1 MIVLEALS
9 YIILNLLYVVGDSG
23 VTYIVGTD
31 EVDGEDN
38 VIFNPHSALGSC
50 INHFFPGILKTRIN
64 YGKNRTGYSVYDL
77 FADDRLRLVCQSRFR
92 RHFKKDS
99 FYEYSQSL
107 DRSHP
112 LVPGWCNSG
121 IEWVRYYNA
130 HNETFEGYSFWLNEV
145 EPRHEKGTGYT
156 QTDPSS
162 FLWLS
167 GQEVWTALAN
177 GDLSV
182 TNLPN
187 QLYKPDDSM
196 QYHIRLYKM
205 STRIFPTGFK
215 AFRVGYSQ
223 VAANFHPLVAKFL
236 YEKYAGDLWD
246 QDRITLYDCCAG
258 WAGRII
264 GAMATEIRS
273 PEGSCHIH
281 YVATDPNTANWISE
295 LGKSRYEI
303 VAEKFLDTT
312 GEHSTHSYKLF
323 QECAEDIY
331 KDKAFQR
338 YKGQVDFVLSSGPY
352 FCRESYSDDASQ
364 SANRY
369 PNYDDWR
376 DSFLAPTLETCVEW
390 LRPNRYLAW
399 NIANITLDNEEIPLE
414 EDSHRILKDLG
425 MEFIGIERMVM
436 AGMPGAGRMRGD
448 EPTAKNHCRIDGR
461 WRKMEPIFIW
471 RKV

>member
-1 MIVLEALS
+1 
-9 YIILNLLYVVGDSG
+9 
-23 VTYIVGTD
+23 
-31 EVDGEDN
+31 
-38 VIFNPHSALGSC
+38 
-50 INHFFPGILKTRIN
+50 
-64 YGKNRTGYSVYDL
+64 
-77 FADDRLRLVCQSRFR
+77 
-92 RHFKKDS
+92 
-99 FYEYSQSL
+99 
-107 DRSHP
+107 
-112 LVPGWCNSG
+112 
-121 IEWVRYYNA
+121 
-130 HNETFEGYSFWLNEV
+130 
-145 EPRHEKGTGYT
+145 
-156 QTDPSS
+156 
-162 FLWLS
+162 LS